1 MNLFKE
7 NWWFLNYKLI
17 KVYGFFMVF
26 DFILIDFEGKL
37 FVRSILVLLFVFKI
51 ENKLLI
57 IFLFE

>member
-1 MNLFKE
+1 MNQFKE
-7 NWWFLNYKLI
+7 NWGFLNYKLI
-17 KVYGFFMVF
+17 KVYGFFMFF

-57 IFLFE
+57 IFLIE

>member
-1 MNLFKE
+1 MNQFKE
-7 NWWFLNYKLI
+7 NWGFLNNKLI

>member
-1 MNLFKE
+1 MNQFKE
-7 NWWFLNYKLI
+7 NWGFLNYKLI